1 MCRCP
6 DLETFR
12 RGTPALSVED
22 NFFSERVFAVVRPCT
37 GWRHAVCVRGC
48 SHHCSAASLI
58 VIARV

>member
-37 GWRHAVCVRGC
+37 GWWSRWVCAR
-48 SHHCSAASLI
+48 LLTPI
-58 VIARV
+58 VGSPA